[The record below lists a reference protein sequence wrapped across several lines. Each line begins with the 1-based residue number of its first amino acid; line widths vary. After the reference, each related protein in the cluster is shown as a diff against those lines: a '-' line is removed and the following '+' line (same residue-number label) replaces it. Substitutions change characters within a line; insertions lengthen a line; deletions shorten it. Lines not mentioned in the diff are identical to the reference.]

1 MPAIEV
7 KDLIKIY
14 RVYRKYP
21 GWKGTLRYLLRREFE
36 DIRAVDGISFEVS
49 EGELIGFLGPNGAGK
64 TTTLKILAGLLYP
77 TSGLVKVLGFV
88 PWERHPEYR
97 RRFALVLGQK
107 NQLWW
112 DLPAME
118 TYELNAKIYGIPS
131 PEWRNRVEELGTI
144 LGVTSKFHVP
154 VRELSLGE
162 RMKLELIAALL
173 HKPKILFL
181 DEPTLGLDVVSQK
194 IVRDFIA
201 RYNKEEKTTI
211 ILTSH
216 YLADIEELCQ
226 RVIIID
232 HGKIVFDGPLATV
245 IDRFSDAKVITVYLR
260 SAYQQPIPPLLNKL
274 GEIIKVEPAKI
285 TLKVKKDRVIDT
297 CKQIL
302 DELPVHDIDI
312 EDVPVE
318 DIIRKLFANEHTNY
332 STT

>member
-1 MPAIEV
+1 
-7 KDLIKIY
+7 
-14 RVYRKYP
+14 
-21 GWKGTLRYLLRREFE
+21 
-36 DIRAVDGISFEVS
+36 
-49 EGELIGFLGPNGAGK
+49 
-64 TTTLKILAGLLYP
+64 
-77 TSGLVKVLGFV
+77 
-88 PWERHPEYR
+88 
-97 RRFALVLGQK
+97 
-107 NQLWW
+107 
-112 DLPAME
+112 ME

-154 VRELSLGE
+154 IRELSLGE

-245 IDRFSDAKVITVYLR
+245 IERFSDAKVITVYLR
-260 SAYQQPIPPLLNKL
+260 SASQQPIPPLLNEL
-274 GEIIKVEPAKI
+274 GEIIRVEPGKI
-285 TLKVKKDRVIDT
+285 TLKVKKDRVIDA
-297 CKQIL
+297 CKKVL

-312 EDVPVE
+312 EEVPVE